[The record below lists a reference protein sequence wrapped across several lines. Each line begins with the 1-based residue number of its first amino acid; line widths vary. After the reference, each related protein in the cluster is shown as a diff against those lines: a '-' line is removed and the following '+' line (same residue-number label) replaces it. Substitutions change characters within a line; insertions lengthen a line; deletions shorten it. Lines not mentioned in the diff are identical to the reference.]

1 MKYLLL
7 LVVFLA
13 GCAAQPTQCFHN
25 VSPAISIASNDPRIP
40 SVTVPARVVDVC
52 ITPGYVEK
60 TTVEPK

>member
-25 VSPAISIASNDPRIP
+25 VSPSISIASNDPRIP

-52 ITPGYVEK
+52 ITPGYIEK